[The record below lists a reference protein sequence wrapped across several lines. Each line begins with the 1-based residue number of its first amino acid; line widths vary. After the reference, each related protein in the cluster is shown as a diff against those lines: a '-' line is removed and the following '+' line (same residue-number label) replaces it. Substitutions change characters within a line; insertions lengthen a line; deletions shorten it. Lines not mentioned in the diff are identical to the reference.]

1 MAKVGDFYREKDT
14 DAVFVVVKELY
25 NKILLRILY
34 FYESNEIGNIINAPK
49 NFFENNNDYEKL

>member
-1 MAKVGDFYREKDT
+1 MAKVGDFYRGKGK
-14 DAVFVVVKELY
+14 DAVFVVVKELQ